1 MCIMKEPCALYRRR
15 RPSGGSG
22 RASEKVKLVCSF
34 NGSFRPIPP
43 SGELKYVGGEARIIS
58 VDRSIGLSKLR
69 SKISDLFPATRPPSF
84 SLKYQLSHRASEGY
98 STLLVSVASDDDVRC
113 MIDEYDEL
121 ELYGKHARLWLFVC
135 AASDNVNAFV
145 QMGGNLVVNCVEN
158 YPFCTKNSVA
168 CVKGVKYGD
177 DSLRKFVLKQQF
189 LAKQS
194 ACCVRLNRENI
205 MPCDGNFHSYN
216 DHPQRYSHGE
226 GVWGGLYCGIR
237 SHRVGEN
244 DARNQQIIS
253 YHALNYRNNPVE
265 IGSHRTFRLGE
276 RVLVGKFC
284 HGLRPNSNISKQGQ
298 CMRVCHPNSS
308 KIPYQALH
316 GNFYVPVNLQ
326 LQKEITISKT
336 ELGCNSELSDEE
348 AGSNGA
354 DDLQGGVS
362 TSVDFSLHNLSLS
375 SSKEVGTPM
384 LSSPATSN
392 VADEKDHV
400 NEKEIQQDPPSGLS
414 IDDTIIGGIPIN
426 LAACYTHL
434 STRELQTIKNTD
446 LEYIKEIGSGMYGTV
461 YYGKWKGSDVAIKR
475 IKPSCFTGDSLGEDR
490 LVTDFWKEAHV
501 LGELNHPNIVA
512 FYGVV
517 TDGPVT
523 NLAAV
528 TEYMVNGSLKQVL
541 RTKDRTIDRRKRIII
556 AMDAA
561 FGMEYLH
568 GKNIVHFDLKSH
580 NLLVNMRDPHR
591 PVCKIGD
598 LGLSKI
604 KQKTLVSGGIRGTI
618 PWMAPELLNSKDMVT
633 EKVDVYSFGIV
644 MWELLTGEE
653 PYVNLRSKEI
663 IAGIIKGNLRLEI
676 PSWCDPTWRSLMER
690 CWSSD
695 PDSRPAFS
703 EIAKELRTMSA
714 TLNIK

>member
-1 MCIMKEPCALYRRR
+1 MCIMEEPCALYRRR
-15 RPSGGSG
+15 RPSGDSG

-34 NGSFRPIPP
+34 NGSFRPTPP

-69 SKISDLFPATRPPSF
+69 SKISDIFPATRPPSF

-158 YPFCTKNSVA
+158 YRFCTKNSVA

-177 DSLRKFVLKQQF
+177 DSLRKFVLKQQL

-194 ACCVRLNRENI
+194 ACVRLNRENI
-205 MPCDGNFHSYN
+205 MPCDGNCHSYN

-237 SHRVGEN
+237 SHRVGVN
-244 DARNQQIIS
+244 DARNQQISS
-253 YHALNYRNNPVE
+253 YHARNYRNNPVE

-336 ELGCNSELSDEE
+336 EFGCNSELSDEE

-354 DDLQGGVS
+354 DDIQAGVA
-362 TSVDFSLHNLSLS
+362 TSVDFSLHNHSLS
-375 SSKEVGTPM
+375 SSKGVGTPM

-400 NEKEIQQDPPSGLS
+400 NEKEIQQDPPSSLS
-414 IDDTIIGGIPIN
+414 IDDTV
-426 LAACYTHL
+426 LTKTHFVPFYWK
-434 STRELQTIKNTD
+434 I
-446 LEYIKEIGSGMYGTV
+446 LE
-461 YYGKWKGSDVAIKR
+461 R
-475 IKPSCFTGDSLGEDR
+475 
-490 LVTDFWKEAHV
+490 
-501 LGELNHPNIVA
+501 
-512 FYGVV
+512 
-517 TDGPVT
+517 
-523 NLAAV
+523 
-528 TEYMVNGSLKQVL
+528 
-541 RTKDRTIDRRKRIII
+541 
-556 AMDAA
+556 
-561 FGMEYLH
+561 
-568 GKNIVHFDLKSH
+568 
-580 NLLVNMRDPHR
+580 
-591 PVCKIGD
+591 
-598 LGLSKI
+598 
-604 KQKTLVSGGIRGTI
+604 
-618 PWMAPELLNSKDMVT
+618 
-633 EKVDVYSFGIV
+633 
-644 MWELLTGEE
+644 
-653 PYVNLRSKEI
+653 
-663 IAGIIKGNLRLEI
+663 
-676 PSWCDPTWRSLMER
+676 
-690 CWSSD
+690 
-695 PDSRPAFS
+695 
-703 EIAKELRTMSA
+703 
-714 TLNIK
+714 